1 MKIVVGSR
9 GSKLAVI
16 QSKWV
21 MEQIKSHYPEMEFEL
36 KIIKTK
42 GDKVLDRALDKIGDK
57 GIFVKEIE
65 QALIN
70 EEIDMAIHSMKD
82 MPTEVPDG
90 LIFTK
95 PPLRQDYRDV
105 MIFREKIKSLDE
117 LPKGSIVGTG
127 SKRRKYQL
135 LKYRPDLKINL
146 IRGNVDTRIRKLDA
160 GEYDAIVL
168 AAAGV
173 KRLELDRR
181 IGCYLSDEIMVPSPA
196 QGILAIEIKDGRDKL
211 KNILNSVSDENA
223 YIQSKCERTFL
234 KSVNGGCHIPVGA
247 ICNIDGDEISLTG
260 ILGLEDGSMLVKD
273 TVIGKVGQE
282 EQLGQRLANNIM
294 EVLGYENR

>member
-9 GSKLAVI
+9 GSKLAIV

-21 MEQIKSHYPEMEFEL
+21 IEQIKNNYPDIEFEL

-42 GDKVLDRALDKIGDK
+42 GDKVLDKALDKFGDK

-65 QALIN
+65 DALIN

-82 MPTEVPDG
+82 MPTEVPEG

-105 MIFREKIKSLDE
+105 MIFREKINSLDE
-117 LPKGSIVGTG
+117 LPKGSKVGTG

-135 LKYRPDLKINL
+135 LNYRPDLEICL
-146 IRGNVDTRIRKLDA
+146 IRGNVDTRIRKLDE
-160 GEYDAIVL
+160 GKYDAIVL

-173 KRLELDRR
+173 KRLELDER
-181 IGCYLSDEIMVPSPA
+181 ISYYLPEDIMIPSPA
-196 QGILAIEIKDGRDKL
+196 QGTLAIEIKDSRDKL
-211 KNILNSVSDENA
+211 KEIIDTIGDDSTH
-223 YIQSKCERTFL
+223 IQSKSERTFL
-234 KSVNGGCHIPVGA
+234 KAVNGGCHMPVGA
-247 ICNIDGDEISLTG
+247 ICSIDGDDITLTG
-260 ILGLEDGSMLVKD
+260 ILGPEDGSILVKD
-273 TVIGKVGQE
+273 TVVGKVGQE
-282 EQLGQRLANNIM
+282 EELGQRLAKKIM
-294 EVLGYENR
+294 EVLNHENR